1 MVVRPL
7 SLRRPGE
14 ESIQAGFSRRSVPN
28 QKSASPAYFGILRAA
43 MKDKL
48 PAIIPQVYLHY
59 DPGTI
64 RELPNGSPLV
74 RQRLDFLL
82 LLSYRQCVVIELTE
96 NITMLMA
103 TQRVRNVMS
112 QWRPRIEICGRS
124 DTRST
129 GLEVRT

>member
-1 MVVRPL
+1 MVVRLLP
-7 SLRRPGE
+7 LRRSGE
-14 ESIQAGFSRRSVPN
+14 EVYTGGLLTSLGSEPEKRFFRL
-28 QKSASPAYFGILRAA
+28 YFEILRAA

-82 LLSYRQCVVIELTE
+82 LLSYRQCVVIE
-96 NITMLMA
+96 
-103 TQRVRNVMS
+103 
-112 QWRPRIEICGRS
+112 
-124 DTRST
+124 
-129 GLEVRT
+129 